1 MEQRVDPGGAV
12 PDSKPEPCDL
22 YSAAPASTPFGDKHP
37 GPRRIGVAAV
47 GRHVATSLSRTTQ
60 APRRGVRAIR
70 SAADLD
76 RGLTKDGW
84 WTEEHQRPM
93 LISEYGTDK
102 CKYMAT
108 LEGEP
113 AVDFLNFWGGLCM
126 LGLAHEPRD

>member
-1 MEQRVDPGGAV
+1 V

-102 CKYMAT
+102 CRYMAT